1 MMSYARTF
9 EGYAPPNRYDG
20 LPFTSVQI
28 RESATETGT
37 YTTLETI
44 ALSPVDA
51 DPSAPATRNFTTALA
66 TLEDGWY
73 IIRWVDAASS
83 TFDSDPV
90 RYLTSTDS
98 TSEAEARAK
107 LGRMTDYT
115 TEPVLTTDDLDDLL
129 SAAAR
134 PDADGLDR
142 SDADWTPTWDLNA
155 GAAEGWAR
163 KASKAAANFNFAE
176 DGQRFDRAQ
185 IYAHCAAQQKVYADK
200 AMGSLPL
207 TT

>member
-1 MMSYARTF
+1 MSYTRTF
-9 EGYAPPNRYDG
+9 EDFTPPRRYDG
-20 LPFTSVQI
+20 SAFTSALI
-28 RESATETGT
+28 RESATQTGT
-37 YTTLETI
+37 YTTIDTI
-44 ALSPVDA
+44 ALSPVDS
-51 DPSAPATRNFTTALA
+51 DPSAPASRNFTTTDA
-66 TLEDGWY
+66 TLADGWY
-73 IIRWVDAASS
+73 IIRWVDAGGS
-83 TFDSDPV
+83 TFDSDPIN
-90 RYLTSTDS
+90 YLTSSD
-98 TSEAEARAK
+98 ADDVRAK
-107 LGRMTDYT
+107 IGRMVEATSD
-115 TEPVLTTDDLDDLL
+115 PVLTEDDLDDLMD
-129 SAAAR
+129 AAAR